1 MEFITQTTA
10 AGSVFE
16 RAKHDFNVGDF
27 ASAVIRAQ
35 EADMLACSQA
45 RVTNDSAVS
54 NPQSIL

>member
-16 RAKHDFNVGDF
+16 RAKRDFNVGDF

-35 EADMLACSQA
+35 EADNA
-45 RVTNDSAVS
+45 RVLSG
-54 NPQSIL
+54 